1 MRIVSGVSLASL
13 AMLAGTA
20 AADPLHALD
29 EGKVPPGCR
38 TLEGSPAPTFQLQLA
53 RRISVATCMAGIQLD
68 AAQRTLH
75 DTGAAIEALG
85 DAVSPSITLLD
96 EVIQVGD
103 PAAAIV
109 AERAKGDLYIA
120 LAVRL
125 RNTIPPIDPTT
136 VGIALQKHDDAHAA
150 IEPAVRPWIQA
161 GDRAFLHAT
170 QLAQAHPEL
179 TPNPVLTAA
188 LQISTEMLDDTRAI
202 VGAR

>member
-1 MRIVSGVSLASL
+1 MRIIVSLASL
-13 AMLAGTA
+13 AALAGTA
-20 AADPLHALD
+20 GADQLHALD

-38 TLEGSPAPTFQLQLA
+38 SLERSPAPTMQLQLA

-75 DTGAAIEALG
+75 NNAGAAIQAFG

-96 EVIQVGD
+96 EVIQFGE
-103 PAAAIV
+103 PASAIV
-109 AERAKGDLYIA
+109 AERAKGDLYVA

-125 RNTIPPIDPTT
+125 RSTIPPVSPTT
-136 VGIALQKHDDAHAA
+136 VGLALQQHDDAHAA
-150 IEPAVRPWIQA
+150 IEPAVRPWLQA

-170 QLAQAHPEL
+170 QLAQSHPEL
-179 TPNPVLTAA
+179 GPNPVVANA
-188 LQISTEMLDDTRAI
+188 VRISNEMLDDTRAI